1 MCITVYM
8 CIAVYSTCI
17 IARDSQKQ
25 PGATKR
31 KQGLSMGINQGH
43 PGTTRDNQRQPGTTR
58 GNQEQ
63 PGTTRGSQQHRGNQG
78 QPEAP
83 SGNQGQP
90 IEKTC
95 ASKPANQRTSSTK
108 GGWRQGRS
116 LNMFMCIPVSTRIAL
131 TRCMEKYPLHTY
143 IYIYIFTF
151 DYIYTYIYIY
161 IDMLSYTLIL

>member
-143 IYIYIFTF
+143 IYIYI
-151 DYIYTYIYIY
+151 YI
-161 IDMLSYTLIL
+161 

>member
-143 IYIYIFTF
+143 IYIYI
-151 DYIYTYIYIY
+151 YLHLIIYTHIYI
-161 IDMLSYTLIL
+161 

>member
-63 PGTTRGSQQHRGNQG
+63 PGTTRNNQG
-78 QPEAP
+78 FL
-83 SGNQGQP
+83 
-90 IEKTC
+90 
-95 ASKPANQRTSSTK
+95 
-108 GGWRQGRS
+108 S
-116 LNMFMCIPVSTRIAL
+116 LPGSICRPCGV
-131 TRCMEKYPLHTY
+131 
-143 IYIYIFTF
+143 
-151 DYIYTYIYIY
+151 
-161 IDMLSYTLIL
+161 

>member
-143 IYIYIFTF
+143 IYIYI
-151 DYIYTYIYIY
+151 
-161 IDMLSYTLIL
+161 

>member
-143 IYIYIFTF
+143 IYIYLHLI
-151 DYIYTYIYIY
+151 IYTHIYIY
-161 IDMLSYTLIL
+161 I